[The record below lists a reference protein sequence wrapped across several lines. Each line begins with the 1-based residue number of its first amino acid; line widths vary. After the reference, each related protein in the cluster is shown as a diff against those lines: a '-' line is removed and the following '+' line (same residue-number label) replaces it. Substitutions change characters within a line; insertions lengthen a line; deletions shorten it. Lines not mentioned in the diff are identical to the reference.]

1 MKGYGN
7 LRSAFKLAAI
17 LLCAALFS
25 TGAVR
30 AQESGGDLGGGAGIF
45 RPKNPE
51 TNRRRTTTGIK
62 PPTGR
67 VTAGRTGGSGNTGGA
82 RPAAALSPEVIEER
96 FEDAL
101 DEGNTARDAR
111 KYAEAEKAYRDAGQ
125 LKPKDW
131 RGWYGLGNVYTDQ
144 QRWDD
149 AEKAYRQASAFAS
162 ENADVFIAFSYVLI
176 QPHAG
181 GSNARRLADAELA
194 ARRAIQIQATS
205 AVAYDRLGAALEAR
219 GLATADIEQAYRRAV
234 ELDSQ
239 FAVAYAHLA
248 RLLRKTGREKE
259 AEPLYGRAVELAKDA
274 PTLVLI
280 ADALQSEQR
289 WDDSEPVLKHALE
302 IDARNPSALFL
313 LGKML
318 VVKKRYDEAEQR
330 LKQTIEISPR
340 SFSPY
345 YILGSAYLRMD
356 RYEDAEK
363 IYNRAADVANPG
375 ERKQL
380 AGAFGLE
387 GVGDGYMKMGRGAD
401 ALRVYQRALTYDPNN
416 TGLQTKIAE
425 AQKKR

>member
-1 MKGYGN
+1 MKGYGK
-7 LRSAFKLAAI
+7 LRSVLNLAA
-17 LLCAALFS
+17 LLLALIS
-25 TGAVR
+25 LVAVAH
-30 AQESGGDLGGGAGIF
+30 AQEAGGDLGGGAGIF

-51 TNRRRTTTGIK
+51 TNRRRPPGIK

-67 VTAGRTGGSGNTGGA
+67 VTGTGRTTTSGGGNTGSG
-82 RPAAALSPEVIEER
+82 RPAALPPEVIEER
-96 FEDAL
+96 FEDSL

-111 KYAEAEKAYRDAGQ
+111 KYAEAEKAYRNAGQ

-149 AEKAYRQASAFAS
+149 AEKAYKQASDFAPQ
-162 ENADVFIAFSYVLI
+162 NADVFIALSYVLI
-176 QPHAG
+176 QPHTG
-181 GSNARRLADAELA
+181 GSNAKRLADAELA
-194 ARRAIQIQATS
+194 ARRAVQLQATN

-239 FAVAYAHLA
+239 FAVAYVHLA

-259 AEPLYGRAVELAKDA
+259 AEPLYGRAVEMAKDA

-280 ADALQSEQR
+280 ADTLQSEQR
-289 WDDSEPVLKHALE
+289 WDDSEPVLTRALE
-302 IDARNPSALFL
+302 MDARNPSALFL

-340 SFSPY
+340 SFAPY

-356 RYEDAEK
+356 RFEDAEK
-363 IYNRAADVANPG
+363 IYGRGADVANPG

-387 GVGDGYMKMGRGAD
+387 GVGDGYMKAGRGAD
-401 ALRVYQRALTYDPNN
+401 ALRVYQRALSYDPNN

-425 AQKKR
+425 ARKK

>member
-1 MKGYGN
+1 MMKGYGK
-7 LRSAFKLAAI
+7 LRSILNLAALL
-17 LLCAALFS
+17 LLCALISLA
-25 TGAVR
+25 AVVAK
-30 AQESGGDLGGGAGIF
+30 AQEAGGDLGGGAGIF

-51 TNRRRTTTGIK
+51 TNRRRTPSIK

-67 VTAGRTGGSGNTGGA
+67 VTGNSRTSGNTGSG
-82 RPAAALSPEVIEER
+82 RPAALPPEVIEER
-96 FEDAL
+96 FEDSL

-111 KYAEAEKAYRDAGQ
+111 KYPEAEKAYRNAGQ

-149 AEKAYRQASAFAS
+149 AEKPYRQASDFAQQ
-162 ENADVFIAFSYVLI
+162 NADVFIALSYVLV
-176 QPHAG
+176 QPHTG
-181 GSNARRLADAELA
+181 GSNAKRLADAELA
-194 ARRAIQIQATS
+194 ARRAVQLQSTS
-205 AVAYDRLGAALEAR
+205 AVAYDRLGVALEAR

-239 FAVAYAHLA
+239 FAVAYVHLA

-259 AEPLYGRAVELAKDA
+259 AEPLYGRAVEMAKDA

-280 ADALQSEQR
+280 ADTLQSEQR
-289 WDDSEPVLKHALE
+289 WDDSEPVLTRALE
-302 IDARNPSALFL
+302 MDARNPSALFL

-318 VVKKRYDEAEQR
+318 VVKKRYNEAEQR

-340 SFSPY
+340 SFAPY
-345 YILGSAYLRMD
+345 YILGSTYLRMD
-356 RYEDAEK
+356 RYEEAEK
-363 IYNRAADVANPG
+363 TYDRGAEVANPG

-387 GVGDGYMKMGRGAD
+387 GVGDGYMKAGRGTD
-401 ALRVYQRALTYDPNN
+401 ALRVYQRALSYDPNN

-425 AQKKR
+425 AKKKG